1 MSVKGCVTMMT
12 IRELAD
18 RCEVHYNT
26 MRKWLIDNKVPK
38 ANESRNAPFIL
49 SNKVIE
55 KAETHF
61 LNKEKND
68 KKKKGGNFAALEKDD
83 NLVSHLVSQIDV
95 KDIQIVKQQ
104 EQIDH
109 LQKLLENQ
117 QILTLKAQEKVNLL
131 ENKDEKENY
140 EKNDLESDP
149 KEKLTFWKRIFKIK

>member
-1 MSVKGCVTMMT
+1 MMT

-49 SNKVIE
+49 SNKVVE

-61 LNKEKND
+61 LKKEKND
-68 KKKKGGNFAALEKDD
+68 EEKKGGNFATLEKDD
-83 NLVSHLVSQIDV
+83 NLVSHLVKQIDV
-95 KDIQIVKQQ
+95 KDSQIVKQQ
-104 EQIDH
+104 AQIEH

-117 QILTLKAQEKVNLL
+117 QILTLKAQEKVELL
-131 ENKDEKENY
+131 ETQEGGNFATS
-140 EKNDLESDP
+140 EKNVEKRES
-149 KEKLTFWKRIFKIK
+149 FWKKIFK